1 MFSPISGIIECFL
14 TKRRAWLVPGLLATL
29 LFAPVSVGAANQ
41 VTLDIV
47 KSGFQ
52 PAIPCDTI
60 YIGGEYE
67 LRIWIENDVRL
78 GGMGLSWIMWMDEG
92 GAFQWLAQPDGYGPN
107 FHCMTIIPGSRLV
120 GAFDLGGMQ
129 INDYGLMDGISPDM
143 FAIGG
148 AALYAGL
155 PPGPMEPMISM
166 HFRLTEPWA
175 PGYIGDLCVD
185 SAYFPPCG
193 VFIFIGMNGP
203 SFFPQLVDI
212 PACWPVVLK
221 CGNPNGD
228 NDVDVADVVFLI
240 NYIFRNGPAPDPLPL
255 GDANADGAINMGDIT
270 YLLRAA
276 FRLGPQPQCPD
287 YQPPLR
293 SPGPGTPIYDA
304 NDWFIRGLCDSL
316 FDFR

>member
-1 MFSPISGIIECFL
+1 MFSPISGIIECLL
-14 TKRRAWLVPGLLATL
+14 TKRSAWLAPGLLATL
-29 LFAPVSVGAANQ
+29 LLAPVSVDAANQ
-41 VTLDIV
+41 VALDIV

-52 PAIPCDTI
+52 PDVPCDTI

-78 GGMGLSWIMWMDEG
+78 GGISMFWNVWMDEG
-92 GAFQWLAQPDGYGPN
+92 GAWQWLAQSEGYGRLQ
-107 FHCMTIIPGSRLV
+107 CVTIIPGSRLV
-120 GAFDLGGMQ
+120 GAFDLGGLQ
-129 INDYGLMDGISPDM
+129 VNDWLMDGISPDI
-143 FAIGG
+143 FGVGG
-148 AALYAGL
+148 AALYAGV
-155 PPGPMEPMISM
+155 PPGPMEPMISV
-166 HFRLTEPWA
+166 HFRLDGPWA

-185 SAYFPPCG
+185 SISLPPCG
-193 VFIFIGMNGP
+193 GFLFIDMSGP
-203 SFFPQLVDI
+203 AIIPRLVDI

-240 NYIFRNGPAPDPLPL
+240 NYIFRDGPAPDPLPL